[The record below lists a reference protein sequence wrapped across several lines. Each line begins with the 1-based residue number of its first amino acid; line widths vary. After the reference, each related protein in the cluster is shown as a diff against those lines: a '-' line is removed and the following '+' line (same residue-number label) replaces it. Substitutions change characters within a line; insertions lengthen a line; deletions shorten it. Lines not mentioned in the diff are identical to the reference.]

1 MAEDITISGQLRSYD
16 QKPIFM
22 IRVTVYRDEHF
33 VDHGFT
39 NEEGRCKVSV
49 LIGEPITVRFDT
61 HYSLTNAR
69 DWHPSVV
76 ANVDATH
83 DIVLNRFLLRVGT
96 DEGGQ
101 TGFVDALTAYQ
112 FCAMW
117 TAGGLEPEYAESAL
131 NRLGPFKLTTRALED
146 IRQVLIEHFS
156 KQKQA
161 QP

>member
-22 IRVTVYRDEHF
+22 IKVTVYRDEHF
-33 VDHGFT
+33 VDHGYT
-39 NEEGRCKVSV
+39 NEEGRYAVSV
-49 LIGEPITVRFDT
+49 PIGEPITLRFDT

-117 TAGGLEPEYAESAL
+117 TAEGLEPEYAESAVR
-131 NRLGPFKLTTRALED
+131 RLGPFKLTTRVLQD
-146 IRQVLIEHFS
+146 IRQVLQEHFV
-156 KQKQA
+156 KQIKA

>member
-1 MAEDITISGQLRSYD
+1 MAENITISGQLRSCD
-16 QKPIFM
+16 QTPIFM
-22 IRVTVYRDEHF
+22 IKVTVYRDQQF
-33 VDHGFT
+33 VRHGYT
-39 NEEGRCKVSV
+39 NEEGRYEVSV
-49 LIGEPITVRFDT
+49 PMGEPITVRFDT

-83 DIVLNRFLLRVGT
+83 DIVLNRFLFRVGT

-117 TAGGLEPEYAESAL
+117 TAGGSEPEYAESAL
-131 NRLGPFKLTTRALED
+131 NRLGPFKLTTRVLED

>member
-22 IRVTVYRDEHF
+22 IEVTVYRDEHF
-33 VDHGFT
+33 VDHGYT
-39 NEEGRCKVSV
+39 NEEGRYEVSV
-49 LIGEPITVRFDT
+49 PRGEPITVRFDT

-96 DEGGQ
+96 DDGGQ
-101 TGFVDALTAYQ
+101 AGFVDVLAAYQ

-117 TAGGLEPEYAESAL
+117 TAGGSEPEYAETAVS
-131 NRLGPFKLTTRALED
+131 RLAQLKVTED
-146 IRQVLIEHFS
+146 VLLDIWRLLLEHFS
-156 KQKQA
+156 KQA
-161 QP
+161 QS

>member
-1 MAEDITISGQLRSYD
+1 M
-16 QKPIFM
+16 
-22 IRVTVYRDEHF
+22 
-33 VDHGFT
+33 
-39 NEEGRCKVSV
+39 
-49 LIGEPITVRFDT
+49 GEPITVRFDT

-83 DIVLNRFLLRVGT
+83 DIVLNRFLFRVGT

-117 TAGGLEPEYAESAL
+117 TAGGSEPEYAESAL
-131 NRLGPFKLTTRALED
+131 NRLGPFKLTTRVLED